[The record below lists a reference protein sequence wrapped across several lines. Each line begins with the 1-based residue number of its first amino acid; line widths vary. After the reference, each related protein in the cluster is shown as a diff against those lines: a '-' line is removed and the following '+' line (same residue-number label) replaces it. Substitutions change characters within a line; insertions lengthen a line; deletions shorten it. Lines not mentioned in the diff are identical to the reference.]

1 MACTCI
7 MQLLSLSM
15 DWAILV
21 GDMWLNISTVLVLL
35 LGLVTAP
42 TTVLSMPSATL
53 DHMWL
58 E

>member
-1 MACTCI
+1 MY
-7 MQLLSLSM
+7 MQLPSLSM
-15 DWAILV
+15 DWAILK

-42 TTVLSMPSATL
+42 TTVLLMPSAIL